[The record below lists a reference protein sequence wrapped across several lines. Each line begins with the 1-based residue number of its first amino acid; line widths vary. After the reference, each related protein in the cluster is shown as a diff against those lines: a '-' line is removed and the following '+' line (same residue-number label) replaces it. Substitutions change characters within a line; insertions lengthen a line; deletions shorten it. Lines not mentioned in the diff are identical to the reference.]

1 MFRNTLENRQ
11 TMSTMLIKPQYV
23 GVKYKIMGLC
33 KYKDIFGKPGQGIH
47 RHRVLDI
54 SIMDVFTTI
63 LVGGIIGYAIRWF
76 VPWWNIP
83 ATIGG
88 AFLLGIVLH
97 RAFCVRTTVDKWL
110 FPNVVDS

>member
-1 MFRNTLENRQ
+1 
-11 TMSTMLIKPQYV
+11 ML
-23 GVKYKIMGLC
+23 GLC

-47 RHRVLDI
+47 RHRLFDIAISDVL
-54 SIMDVFTTI
+54 TTI
-63 LVGGIIGYAIRWF
+63 VVGGIIGYAIRWF

-83 ATIGG
+83 ATIGA